1 MKIISLDTNQYWET
15 LNEIYMEQM
24 YSSCNFYSSYNT
36 KQVSRTNI
44 IHHAACNLLQIDY
57 IRSKSALGGS
67 YY

>member
-1 MKIISLDTNQYWET
+1 MPND
-15 LNEIYMEQM
+15 IYMEQM
-24 YSSCNFYSSYNT
+24 YSSYNFYSSYNT
-36 KQVSRTNI
+36 QQVSRTNI